1 MRILVINGPNLNFL
15 GKRKKEFYG
24 QMNLEEINQRIKE
37 KAREL
42 SVEVEFFQSNSEG
55 SIIDKLQLHAD
66 DFDGLIINPG
76 ALTHYSYAL
85 RDALESLSGPVIEV
99 HMSNIFA
106 REEFRAKSVTAPV
119 CHGIIAG
126 FGWKSYLAA
135 LNILYLSLVEQ
146 ENNK

>member
-55 SIIDKLQLHAD
+55 SIIDKLQLQAD

-85 RDALESLSGPVIEV
+85 RDALESLSRPVIEV

-146 ENNK
+146 ENIK